1 MKTPGLRDLGRRP
14 PYMHDGSLATL
25 AAVIAHYETGIT
37 ERPSL
42 SRDLKRIALTPDE
55 RRDLLAFLATLTA
68 PGPVETAPRVNAVAA
83 APPLPPSAETRIIAQ
98 REKEF
103 LPGRVRV
110 PAGAV
115 LFVRNNDTRTH
126 NVRVH
131 DEKLMFDSA
140 AQEPGET
147 VRIAFA
153 TPGRYT
159 VFCGIHPTM
168 KLFVEV
174 GD

>member
-1 MKTPGLRDLGRRP
+1 MSQR
-14 PYMHDGSLATL
+14 
-25 AAVIAHYETGIT
+25 
-37 ERPSL
+37 
-42 SRDLKRIALTPDE
+42 
-55 RRDLLAFLATLTA
+55 
-68 PGPVETAPRVNAVAA
+68 
-83 APPLPPSAETRIIAQ
+83 PLPPAAETRIIVQ

-131 DEKLMFDSA
+131 DEKLIFDSA

-153 TPGRYT
+153 KSGRYT

-168 KLFVEV
+168 KLTVEV
-174 GD
+174 QR